1 MKEHVVCLT
10 DEARSSL
17 QELVRAGTRSVRVVR
32 RVQVLLKSD
41 EGLTDE
47 EIAEHVGVTVRTIA
61 KIRKRF
67 CQEGWERAIF
77 DAPRSGKPPVFTVK
91 QQQQVIALACTDPPA
106 GHVRWTLELLRQ
118 EAMARGFVSSISTS
132 DGRTVRPS
140 WRLCCWPRSRPRMPP
155 TRTITSE
162 AGLSGTTG

>member
-1 MKEHVVCLT
+1 MKEHVVCLM

-67 CQEGWERAIF
+67 CQEGWERAVF

-118 EAMARGFVSSISTS
+118 EAVARGFVSSISTS
-132 DGRTVRPS
+132 EVSLWLHEHDLKP
-140 WRLCCWPRSRPRMPP
+140 WRKKVGAYRNSRQN
-155 TRTITSE
+155 
-162 AGLSGTTG
+162 SGSGWKMC

>member
-1 MKEHVVCLT
+1 MKEHGVCLT

-32 RVQVLLKSD
+32 RVQILLKSD

-67 CQEGWERAIF
+67 CQEGWERADF
-77 DAPRSGKPPVFTVK
+77 DAPRSGTPPVFTVK
-91 QQQQVIALACTDPPA
+91 KQQQVIALACTDPPA
-106 GHVRWTLELLRQ
+106 GHVKWTLELLRQ

-132 DGRTVRPS
+132 EVSLWLHEHDLKPWRKKAGAYPS
-140 WRLCCWPRSRPRMPP
+140 SRQN
-155 TRTITSE
+155 
-162 AGLSGTTG
+162 SGSAWKMC

>member
-67 CQEGWERAIF
+67 CQEGWERAVF

-118 EAMARGFVSSISTS
+118 EAVTRGFVSSVSTS
-132 DGRTVRPS
+132 EVSLWLHEHDLKPWRKKAGVCPS
-140 WRLCCWPRSRPRMPP
+140 SRQN
-155 TRTITSE
+155 
-162 AGLSGTTG
+162 SGSGWKMC

>member
-32 RVQVLLKSD
+32 RVQTLLKSD

-67 CQEGWERAIF
+67 CQEGWERAVF

-106 GHVRWTLELLRQ
+106 GHGRWTLELLRQ
-118 EAMARGFVSSISTS
+118 EAKARGFVSSISTS
-132 DGRTVRPS
+132 EVSLWLHEHDLKPWRKKAGASPS
-140 WRLCCWPRSRPRMPP
+140 SRQN
-155 TRTITSE
+155 
-162 AGLSGTTG
+162 SGSAWKMC